1 MTVLM
6 ISAITRHREAS
17 VNPLNSLTRPSQAPT
32 TTTSTTI
39 IITTIPATKIT
50 TAALVC
56 EDGVGDDDDYDEVD
70 RDDFLSFQT
79 PVYDCHGLHPMDTAK
94 AYATHEPPM
103 CTRAVAA
110 GGIYRSNV
118 IRHWDERCCRDIS
131 VERNPVL
138 ERKLSPLRRMLS
150 FARLWGWYSRLPHTS
165 PLATRTPVYRH
176 SDNVVFLHVSS

>member
-1 MTVLM
+1 M

-70 RDDFLSFQT
+70 KDDFLSFRLRSTIAMVYIRWT
-79 PVYDCHGLHPMDTAK
+79 PQKPTPLTNLLCARGLLQPEESIVRTSSGIGAK
-94 AYATHEPPM
+94 G
-103 CTRAVAA
+103 VAE
-110 GGIYRSNV
+110 IYLLNV
-118 IRHWDERCCRDIS
+118 IRYWNESCHPCDECYHLPDFGAGTAGYLI
-131 VERNPVL
+131 
-138 ERKLSPLRRMLS
+138 LRR
-150 FARLWGWYSRLPHTS
+150 
-165 PLATRTPVYRH
+165 
-176 SDNVVFLHVSS
+176 